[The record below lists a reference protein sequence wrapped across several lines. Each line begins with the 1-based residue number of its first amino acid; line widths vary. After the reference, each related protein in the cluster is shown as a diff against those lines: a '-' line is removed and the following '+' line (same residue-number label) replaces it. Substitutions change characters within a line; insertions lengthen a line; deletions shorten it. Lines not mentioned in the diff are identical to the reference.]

1 MILSLDDLI
10 ARLETRNADDTKPGE
25 ALWIRLAPQK
35 TQKTIEYRTASGNEI
50 VHIYLDEQD
59 ALVGVEIF
67 S

>member
-1 MILSLDDLI
+1 VILSLDDLI
-10 ARLETRNADDTKPGE
+10 ARLETTNTDDTKPGE
-25 ALWIRLAPQK
+25 ALWIRLAPQNVRK
-35 TQKTIEYRTASGNEI
+35 TVEYRTATGNEI